1 MQYHFL
7 CFRWLLVG
15 FAFICASVLPGQ
27 SNAACELRVGWDS
40 WPPYIVYENGQFH
53 GLEYDLLKSTADAA
67 GCKLNMIQ
75 VPWVRAL
82 KMLGVG
88 SLDLLYGAG
97 YSEERATFARYSVPY
112 RLEQFVLVTKAEAGD
127 ETKSVSLNGW
137 IQSAITDEAPRKLG
151 LFRGNFYGEKM
162 ERILKNNEKNVMLN
176 YLGSNEQMI
185 NMLAAGRLDGFIV
198 EDGVARV
205 QIQTSTH
212 PLQRLIIEEQ
222 VADPLHYMF
231 SLEIANDVIQRFN
244 AAIMERQQQ
253 LPQSQ

>member
-1 MQYHFL
+1 MQHHFL
-7 CFRWLLVG
+7 SFRWLLVG
-15 FAFICASVLPGQ
+15 FGFICASVLPGQ
-27 SNAACELRVGWDS
+27 TNAACQLRVGWDN
-40 WPPYIVYENGQFH
+40 WPPYITYENGQFH

-67 GCKLNMIQ
+67 GCKLDMIQ

-82 KMLGVG
+82 NMLGVG

-112 RLEQFVLVTKAEAGD
+112 RLEQFVLVTKDEAGD
-127 ETKSVSLNGW
+127 GTKSVSLNDW
-137 IQSAITDEAPRKLG
+137 IQSSMADKTPRRLG
-151 LFRGNFYGEKM
+151 LFRGNIYGEKM
-162 ERILKNNEKNVMLN
+162 ERILKNNEKNVTLN

-185 NMLAAGRLDGFIV
+185 NMLAFGRLDGFIV

-205 QIQTSTH
+205 QIPASSY
-212 PLQRLIIEEQ
+212 PLQRFILEEQ

-253 LPQSQ
+253 LPQ